1 MTPEQLEQ
9 WYKKR
14 ANDMMNSIPQDKTYK
29 PDAKVMQD
37 THPNITYFDTQD
49 KSAVLVGYIMV
60 ALVSGG
66 LGVLFGMA
74 V

>member
-9 WYKKR
+9 WHKKR
-14 ANDMMNSIPQDKTYK
+14 ANDMMNAIPQDKTYK

-37 THPNITYFDTQD
+37 AQD
-49 KSAVLVGYIMV
+49 KTAVLVGYIMV

-66 LGVLFGMA
+66 IGVLFGMA

>member
-1 MTPEQLEQ
+1 M
-9 WYKKR
+9 
-14 ANDMMNSIPQDKTYK
+14 NDKYD
-29 PDAKVMQD
+29 D
-37 THPNITYFDTQD
+37 TKIMHDTQD
-49 KSAVLVGYIMV
+49 KTAVLVGYIMV